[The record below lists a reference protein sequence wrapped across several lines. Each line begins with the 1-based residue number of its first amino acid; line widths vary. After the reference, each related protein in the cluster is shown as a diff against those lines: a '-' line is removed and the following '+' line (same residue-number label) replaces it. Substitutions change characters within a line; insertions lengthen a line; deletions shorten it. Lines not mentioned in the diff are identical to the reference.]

1 MGTVQQRQVEGEV
14 APLDAAQGGLI
25 SLDLVVV
32 VVVVV
37 DIIIG
42 VESAT
47 DLALVAGDDP
57 NPRLGGVAV
66 QAALRHVPQTVRD
79 ALEELGGVGLV
90 VHLVLAVLLIIV
102 PTLVVV
108 VSGRI
113 SIRLNGPVVA
123 VLEATR
129 YGAIA
134 EGAVVD
140 VVIIGT
146 RCAVFG
152 LLIRLPRMAP
162 SGPCWGSNHLGQIKQ
177 LRK

>member
-32 VVVVV
+32 VVVV

-42 VESAT
+42 VESAP

-102 PTLVVV
+102 PALVVV

-113 SIRLNGPVVA
+113 SIRLNGPVA

-162 SGPCWGSNHLGQIKQ
+162 SGPSWGSNHLGQIKQ